1 LEAGEEGFKEKK
13 REFVDN
19 LINDFANL
27 YTAGTDTTEHATM
40 MMVYF
45 IHKFPGVKERLM
57 KELQEHSV
65 NPDDLKYESIKN
77 LTYLEAICF
86 ETLRLY
92 QTANGIFP
100 REVLSP
106 VTIRGVTLSTGTV
119 LKTQT
124 FPVHFSKSI
133 YEDPEEFRPERWLD
147 KDGRVKAAPAY
158 CFNSFSYGIRG
169 CIGKQLALQEMKMFT
184 VFFSMKFECEFE
196 TLDFKL
202 NMCGFAYEP
211 QPIKMKFWEKC

>member
-1 LEAGEEGFKEKK
+1 MNELFYQTIDPVSIILGVKFVELGLREKDRRCNKKLKAFREFVTNFVHNRLYEIEQEIANKGSITEAKDLIEAFYLEAGEEGVKEKK
-13 REFVDN
+13 KEFVDN

-77 LTYLEAICF
+77 LTFLEAICF

-106 VTIRGVTLSTGTV
+106 VAIGGVTL
-119 LKTQT
+119 
-124 FPVHFSKSI
+124 
-133 YEDPEEFRPERWLD
+133 
-147 KDGRVKAAPAY
+147 
-158 CFNSFSYGIRG
+158 
-169 CIGKQLALQEMKMFT
+169 
-184 VFFSMKFECEFE
+184 
-196 TLDFKL
+196 
-202 NMCGFAYEP
+202 
-211 QPIKMKFWEKC
+211 